1 MALVKISNGIVTNIV
16 SRAAY
21 EEQFKRL
28 GFDIVEDSAVVQ
40 KPAAIVVPDVEEIP
54 EPEEVVDESVDVPEE
69 QETSDDDFVEE
80 LLEKPISQ
88 WTNDELKEFVKI
100 KKIDTSS
107 VKKTS
112 EVRNI
117 VKKYLEE
124 EAKKAAVEE

>member
-54 EPEEVVDESVDVPEE
+54 EPEEVADESVDVPEE

-107 VKKTS
+107 IKKTS

>member
-54 EPEEVVDESVDVPEE
+54 EPEEVADESVDVQGE

>member
-1 MALVKISNGIVTNIV
+1 MALVKISNGVVTNIV

-21 EEQFKRL
+21 EEQFKKL

-54 EPEEVVDESVDVPEE
+54 EPEEVADEPVDVPEE
-69 QETSDDDFVEE
+69 QETSDDFVEE

-100 KKIDTSS
+100 KGIDTSS

-124 EAKKAAVEE
+124 EAKKAVEE

>member
-1 MALVKISNGIVTNIV
+1 MALVKISNGVVTNIV

-21 EEQFKRL
+21 EEQFKKL
-28 GFDIVEDSAVVQ
+28 GFDVVEDSAVVQ
-40 KPAAIVVPDVEEIP
+40 KPAAIVVPDVDKIP
-54 EPEEVVDESVDVPEE
+54 EPEEVADEPVDVPEE
-69 QETSDDDFVEE
+69 QETSDDFVEE

-100 KKIDTSS
+100 KGIDTSS

-124 EAKKAAVEE
+124 EAKKAATEE

>member
-1 MALVKISNGIVTNIV
+1 MALVKISNGVVTNIV

-21 EEQFKRL
+21 EEQFKKL
-28 GFDIVEDSAVVQ
+28 GFDVVEDSAVVQ

-54 EPEEVVDESVDVPEE
+54 EPEEVADEPVDVPEE
-69 QETSDDDFVEE
+69 QETSDDFVEE

-100 KKIDTSS
+100 KGIDTSS

-124 EAKKAAVEE
+124 EAKKAATEE

>member
-1 MALVKISNGIVTNIV
+1 MALVKISNGVVTNIV

-21 EEQFKRL
+21 EEQFKKL
-28 GFDIVEDSAVVQ
+28 GFDVVEDSAVVQ
-40 KPAAIVVPDVEEIP
+40 KPSTIVIPDVEEIP
-54 EPEEVVDESVDVPEE
+54 EPEEVVEESVDVPEE
-69 QETSDDDFVEE
+69 QETSDDFVEE

-100 KKIDTSS
+100 KGIDTSS

-124 EAKKAAVEE
+124 EAKKAATEE

>member
-1 MALVKISNGIVTNIV
+1 MALVKISNGVVTNIV

-21 EEQFKRL
+21 EEQFKKL
-28 GFDIVEDSAVVQ
+28 GFDVVEDSAVVQ

-54 EPEEVVDESVDVPEE
+54 EPEEVADEPVDVPEE
-69 QETSDDDFVEE
+69 QETSDDFVEE

-100 KKIDTSS
+100 KDIDTSS

-124 EAKKAAVEE
+124 EAKKAATEE